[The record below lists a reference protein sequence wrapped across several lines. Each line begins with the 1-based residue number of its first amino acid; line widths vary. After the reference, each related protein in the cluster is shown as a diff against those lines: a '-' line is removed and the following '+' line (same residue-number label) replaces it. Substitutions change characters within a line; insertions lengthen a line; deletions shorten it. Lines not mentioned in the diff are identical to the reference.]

1 MDCTNFHD
9 GIQQGKLE
17 PWLRNLS
24 LIGWVILGLRGGKL
38 TPGRLMEDMYFIQ
51 RLHELDIPI
60 FVDCGQTLPHIAN
73 ITIKPRV
80 HEGRWYVGY
89 DSKTGPVLWDA
100 LVPPPLI
107 RRVAHANESVKVVG
121 DL

>member
-1 MDCTNFHD
+1 MPCLGILIISQSTIRAKKDRPTNE
-9 GIQQGKLE
+9 GIVGDK
-17 PWLRNLS
+17 S
-24 LIGWVILGLRGGKL
+24 S
-38 TPGRLMEDMYFIQ
+38 
-51 RLHELDIPI
+51 I
-60 FVDCGQTLPHIAN
+60 FVDCEQTLPHIAN

-107 RRVAHANESVKVVG
+107 RRVAHANETVKVVG